1 MKKKSIVVYYS
12 ASGNTKAVAEK
23 IQQAAGGDIQE
34 IVPITPYVKSY
45 NELLNEA
52 KREIQKRVK
61 RPIRSI
67 NLSSYDVIY
76 IGSPVWW
83 GTVAPPL
90 MTLIDENNLAGK
102 TIVPFVTHGG
112 GGKGHSDRDLEKAC
126 PDSTVTEMLEIYG
139 RGNRNSEKEIEEW
152 LKGINLD

>member
-1 MKKKSIVVYYS
+1 MSKKSIVVYYS
-12 ASGNTKAVAEK
+12 ASGNTKIVAEK
-23 IQQAAGGDIQE
+23 IQKATGADIQE
-34 IVPITPYVKSY
+34 IKPVSAYTESY

-52 KREIQKRVK
+52 KREIQKGVK
-61 RPIRSI
+61 RPIYPLD
-67 NLSSYDVIY
+67 LSSYDVIY

-102 TIVPFVTHGG
+102 IIAPFVTHGG

-126 PDSTVTEMLEIYG
+126 SDSRVTETLEIYG
-139 RGNRNSEKEIEEW
+139 SGGRGAEKEIEKW
-152 LKGINLD
+152 LKEINLY